1 MTKKLCGCIAII
13 LCALTLASCALG
25 TLRHGGDDALRTE
38 CPHFDDIEYVRP
50 DASALE
56 AAVTAVESA
65 LAEGAALREVV
76 SLLDECFVAYF
87 DAVTMHTVAEIRYFH
102 DMTDEY
108 YAEEYAWCSSTASE
122 LQQLVERLYTTC
134 ADSPLGADLESEY
147 FWEGFVDEYGGDSTG
162 VYTDSVVALMQ
173 QESELV
179 SQYYE
184 LSAAPTVIIDGETVV
199 LQDYLAEAEG
209 IDYTRA
215 LYEYYRQY
223 SPRFADIYIQLIR
236 VRRELAAEMGFADY
250 EEMAYS
256 DYMRGY
262 SPGDAAEYMSAVK
275 AHIVPVYREI
285 MSDNPYYYIQYS
297 TVSKLRLTDTV
308 GEAIALLG
316 GEAKE
321 AFDFMLDRGLCDL
334 SKSGVKADISFTT
347 YLDSYD
353 VPYLFISPYGDT
365 EDIVTFSHEFGH
377 FLDSYHNHSGAGSLD
392 LAECYSQAMEFFV
405 MMKLENVLDSG
416 KYSALRQIK
425 LLGTIDTFISQSC
438 YAEFE
443 SRVYALDEDELTAD
457 NINALFLSLME
468 EYGLCSSADAGYY
481 AMSWIDITHF
491 FTSPFYVISYVI
503 SNDAAM
509 ELYQLECEQAGAG
522 WDKYMEMMPREYD
535 TLPETLNAAGLASPF
550 AAGRAEALAAVF
562 EAELIG
568 KHTELAA

>member
-1 MTKKLCGCIAII
+1 MTKKLCGCIAMI
-13 LCALTLASCALG
+13 LCVLTLASCTFGALW
-25 TLRHGGDDALRTE
+25 RGGDDALRAE
-38 CPHFDDIEYVRP
+38 CPRFDDIEYVRP
-50 DASALE
+50 DTASLE

-65 LAEGAALREVV
+65 LTKGAALREVI
-76 SLLDECFVAYF
+76 SLLDECFIAYF
-87 DAVTMHTVAEIRYFH
+87 DAVTMHTLAEIRYFH
-102 DMTDEY
+102 NMTDEY
-108 YAEEYAWCSSTASE
+108 YAEEYAYCSSTASE
-122 LQQLVERLYTTC
+122 LQQLVERLYTAC
-134 ADSPLGADLESEY
+134 ASSPLGAELEGEY
-147 FWEGFVDEYGGDSTG
+147 FWEGFMEEYGGGSAG

-179 SQYYE
+179 SQYYD
-184 LSAAPTVIIDGETVV
+184 LSAAPTVSIDGEQVE
-199 LQDYLAEAEG
+199 LQDYLAETEG

-223 SPRFADIYIQLIR
+223 NPRFADIYIQLIR
-236 VRRELAAEMGFADY
+236 VRRELAAEIGFAGY
-250 EEMAYS
+250 EELTYS
-256 DYMRGY
+256 DYVRGY
-262 SPGDAAEYMSAVK
+262 TPTDAADYMSAVK
-275 AHIVPVYREI
+275 AHIVPIYREV
-285 MSDNPYYYIQYS
+285 MLDNPYYYIQYS
-297 TVSKLRLTDTV
+297 AVSKQRLTDTV
-308 GEAIALLG
+308 GEAVALLG

-353 VPYLFISPYGDT
+353 APYLFISPYGDT

-377 FLDSYHNHSGAGSLD
+377 FLDSYHNHSGVGSLD

-405 MMKLENVLDSG
+405 MMKLENVLDSRE
-416 KYSALRQIK
+416 YSALRQIK
-425 LLGTIDTFISQSC
+425 LLDTIDTFISQSC

-443 SRVYALDEDELTAD
+443 SRVYALDDDELTSD

-468 EYGLCSSADAGYY
+468 EYGLCGNANAEYY

-522 WDKYMEMMPREYD
+522 WDKYMEMLPREYD

-550 AAGRAEALAAVF
+550 AEGRAEALAAVF
-562 EAELIG
+562 ETELVG
-568 KHTELAA
+568 KCSELAA